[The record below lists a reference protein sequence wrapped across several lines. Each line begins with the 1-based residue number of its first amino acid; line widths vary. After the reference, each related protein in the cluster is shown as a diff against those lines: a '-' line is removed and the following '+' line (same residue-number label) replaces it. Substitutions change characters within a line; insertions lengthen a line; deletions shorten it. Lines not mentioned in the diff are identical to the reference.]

1 MKNVLELWHLELSIP
16 SQTLNHRKEKVLAKV
31 KEKLTELK
39 LKIKLKQTKPVMS
52 DPDVKKNLEE
62 LHQKNFIIT
71 IDKVSKNLAFLCRKF
86 FISKLLAEVS
96 SNINKNSRST
106 YSQTQKSKEEPRRH
120 TNVVSTSIRCRTM
133 LHNVV
138 STLKRRLVST
148 GNLLKLTTKTAKN

>member
-1 MKNVLELWHLELSIP
+1 M
-16 SQTLNHRKEKVLAKV
+16 

-62 LHQKNFIIT
+62 LHQKIFIIT

-120 TNVVSTSIRCRTM
+120 TNVVSTSNDVVRCC
-133 LHNVV
+133 
-138 STLKRRLVST
+138 
-148 GNLLKLTTKTAKN
+148 TTSYQR